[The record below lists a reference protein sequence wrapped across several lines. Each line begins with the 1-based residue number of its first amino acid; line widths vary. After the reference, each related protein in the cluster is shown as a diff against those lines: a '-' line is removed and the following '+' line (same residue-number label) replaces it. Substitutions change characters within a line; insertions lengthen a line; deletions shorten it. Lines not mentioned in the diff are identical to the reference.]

1 MDLGLAGKA
10 VLVTGAS
17 AGIGEATAR
26 AFAREGA
33 RLAIVARRQDVL
45 RRVADELRGLGAPD
59 AHALA
64 GDVSLADDVARVVE
78 QARERLGALH
88 VVVANAGGPPSGPF
102 LELTDAQWREG
113 HERTLMSVVRL
124 ARAALPIMRRQRWG
138 RIVTVSS
145 VAARQPIDGLVIS
158 NTLRAGLA
166 GLARTIAN
174 DFGRDG
180 ITIHNVLP
188 GFTATARLDEL
199 ARKVAAQR
207 GTTIDAVKQA
217 WADDAPAGRLA
228 QPDEIA
234 HAIVFLASEAAAYMN
249 GQSVLVDGG
258 LMRAVD

>member
-1 MDLGLAGKA
+1 MDLGLADKA

-17 AGIGEATAR
+17 SGIGEAAAR

-33 RLAIVARRQDVL
+33 RVAIVARRADVL
-45 RRVADELRGLGAPD
+45 ERVATALRAAGARD
-59 AHALA
+59 AHALV
-64 GDVSLADDVARVVE
+64 GDVSVADDVARVVA
-78 QARERLGALH
+78 QARDRLGALH

-124 ARAALPIMRRQRWG
+124 ARAAIPIMRAQRWG

-158 NTLRAGLA
+158 NTLRAGLS

-188 GFTATARLDEL
+188 GFTATARLDDL
-199 ARKVAAQR
+199 AKKVAAQR

-217 WADDAPAGRLA
+217 WADETPAGRLA

-258 LMRAVD
+258 LMKAVD

>member
-1 MDLGLAGKA
+1 MDLGLANRA

-17 AGIGEATAR
+17 AGIGAATAR
-26 AFAREGA
+26 VLAREGT
-33 RLAIVARRQDVL
+33 RLVIVARREDAL
-45 RRVADELRGLGAPD
+45 RRLADELTELGAP
-59 AHALA
+59 AAVPLA
-64 GDVSLADDVARVVE
+64 GDVSVADDVARLVE
-78 QARERLGALH
+78 RAHAELGALH

-113 HERTLMSVVRL
+113 HESTLMSVVRL
-124 ARAALPIMRRQRWG
+124 ARAAIPVMREQRWG

-145 VAARQPIDGLVIS
+145 VAARQPIEGLVIS

-180 ITIHNVLP
+180 ITMHNVLP

-199 ARKVAAQR
+199 ASKVAAQR
-207 GTTIDAVKQA
+207 GTSRDAVRQA
-217 WADDAPAGRLA
+217 WADDTPAGRLA
-228 QPDEIA
+228 EPEEIGR
-234 HAIVFLASEAAAYMN
+234 AIAFLASDASAYMN

-258 LMRAVD
+258 LCRAVT